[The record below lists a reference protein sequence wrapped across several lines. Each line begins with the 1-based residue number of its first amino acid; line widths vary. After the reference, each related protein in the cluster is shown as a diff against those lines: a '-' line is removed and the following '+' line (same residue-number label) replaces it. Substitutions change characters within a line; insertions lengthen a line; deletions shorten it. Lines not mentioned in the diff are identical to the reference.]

1 MKLLSKLHVNWVYL
15 LIFTPFVTDILE
27 NGHFPAHPREYVTEV
42 IMGIL
47 IAVGLIIIRRHVDML
62 RTVAET
68 DALTGLLNRRRF
80 MADLEHEVNL
90 SRRLRAALSLVYI
103 DVNDF
108 KAINDNHGHAVGDAV
123 LREIGELLHHTGRRD
138 IDFCYRLGG
147 DEFALLLIGV
157 TVQQAEDMLHRLQAQ
172 QLDNYPQLQ
181 AHKVTLSFGLA
192 HLQPGESS
200 EDFLHRADTMMYQRK
215 LHRREAQQ
223 TSTANDFPASMAGK
237 MMRI

>member
-1 MKLLSKLHVNWVYL
+1 MKLFRKLHVNWVYL
-15 LIFTPFVTDILE
+15 LIFTPFVTDIIE
-27 NGHFPAHPREYVTEV
+27 NGRFPAHPREYVTEV
-42 IMGIL
+42 LMGIL
-47 IAVGLIIIRRHVDML
+47 IAIGLVIIRRHVDML

-68 DALTGLLNRRRF
+68 DVLTGLLNRRRF

-138 IDFCYRLGG
+138 IDYCYRLGG

-157 TVQQAEDMLHRLQAQ
+157 TAPQADDMLHRLQAQ
-172 QLDNYPQLQ
+172 HLDNYQHLQ
-181 AHKVTLSFGLA
+181 DHEVTLSFGLA
-192 HLQPGESS
+192 HLQPGESA
-200 EDFLHRADTMMYQRK
+200 EAFLHRADTMMYQRK
-215 LHRREAQQ
+215 LQRREAQHA
-223 TSTANDFPASMAGK
+223 SRANDFPASMAEK